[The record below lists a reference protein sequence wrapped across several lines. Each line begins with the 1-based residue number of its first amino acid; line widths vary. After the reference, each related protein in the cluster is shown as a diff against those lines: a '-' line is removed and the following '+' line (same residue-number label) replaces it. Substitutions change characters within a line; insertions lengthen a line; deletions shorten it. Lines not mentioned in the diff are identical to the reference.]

1 MPDQFQSGKT
11 ISHLFDNF
19 YIIYIHQDNQMKIVN
34 TDTNEILFNINLT
47 FDSILE
53 FQEKVNELKKIFM
66 LMAKTGNKQD
76 KDFNEIFRQLEINN
90 LQLFEIKIKQL
101 NLLKSLKFKEKKT
114 NEFLDI

>member
-1 MPDQFQSGKT
+1 MFNQISQGKIT
-11 ISHLFDNF
+11 SHLFGNF
-19 YIIYIHQDNQMKIVN
+19 YIIYIHQDKQMKIVN

-53 FQEKVNELKKIFM
+53 FQEKVNELKKIFL
-66 LMAKTGNKQD
+66 LMSKTDNKQD

-101 NLLKSLKFKEKKT
+101 NLLKSLKFKEKRT